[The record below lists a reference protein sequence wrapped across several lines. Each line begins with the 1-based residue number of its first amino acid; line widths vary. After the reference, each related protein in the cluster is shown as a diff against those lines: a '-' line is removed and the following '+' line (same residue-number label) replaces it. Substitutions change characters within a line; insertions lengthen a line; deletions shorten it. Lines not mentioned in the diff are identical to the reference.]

1 MIRELFGPLKIF
13 FPQFEMSFVGTTAA
27 LIAGGLA
34 AAGTVGASVIGADA
48 QGAAGRT
55 AENTQRDALAQQERL
70 AREGM
75 AYQERQA
82 NSSLDFQ
89 RQQYN
94 DAQAQLRPYG
104 DIQLQ
109 ATKDLQGFTD
119 PNNPIYQQQRQQM
132 TQQLQQQLAAQ
143 GLLRS
148 RDQVDNLGNIE
159 LGLNQQRLGVQQGL
173 AGLGAS
179 QGLAGLSQQYG
190 QNVAGIQ
197 NNLGSQVGSQF
208 GAMGQ
213 NALASGQSLA
223 QLNSQRILA
232 GAQGTQGLI
241 SGLGNIGQN
250 VIGSFAANDPNTF
263 QNRLLASLM
272 GGQGAGGTY
281 PTSAQIGAYRIPF
294 GGN

>member
-1 MIRELFGPLKIF
+1 MIRELFGPLKVF
-13 FPQFEMSFVGTTAA
+13 FPQFEMPFVGTTAA
-27 LIAGGLA
+27 LIGGGIA
-34 AAGTVGASVIGADA
+34 ALGTVGSAVIGADA
-48 QGAAGRT
+48 QGAAGRQ
-55 AENTQRDALAQQERL
+55 ADSAQRDALAQQERL

-82 NSSLDFQ
+82 NQSLDFQ
-89 RQQYN
+89 RQQYQ

-132 TQQLQQQLAAQ
+132 TQALQQQLAAQ

-148 RDQVDNLGNIE
+148 REQVDNLGNIE

-179 QGLAGLSQQYG
+179 QGLAGLAEQYG
-190 QNVAGIQ
+190 GNVANIRG
-197 NNLGSQVGSQF
+197 NLGNQVGSQF

-213 NALASGQSLA
+213 NAMVSGQTLA

-232 GAQGTQGLI
+232 QGQNTQGLI
-241 SGLGNIGQN
+241 GGLTSITGNTL
-250 VIGSFAANDPNTF
+250 GSLAAADPNSW
-263 QNRLLASLM
+263 QNLLRQRLLN
-272 GGQGAGGTY
+272 GGGGGGFGAFNN
-281 PTSAQIGAYRIPF
+281 ADIGFTKA
-294 GGN
+294 